1 MTFRFEHANAFD
13 LLKRKKIDKR
23 AIVSGLNGENQN
35 EDEDEEND
43 DDDGDD
49 NNEDERGKMYPVIPM
64 R

>member
-1 MTFRFEHANAFD
+1 MKILILH
-13 LLKRKKIDKR
+13 LQKRELIEW
-23 AIVSGLNGENQN
+23 AINIVYDENQN

>member
-1 MTFRFEHANAFD
+1 MKILILH
-13 LLKRKKIDKR
+13 LKKR
-23 AIVSGLNGENQN
+23 ELIEWAINIVYDENQN